1 MLPDIFLSTGEFG
14 AVEVNTGLE
23 VKWAHFQT
31 ATLPSKCNCS
41 LNFGYSS
48 VKWEE
53 QELPVGMLGR

>member
-1 MLPDIFLSTGEFG
+1 MLPGIFLSTGEFG

-41 LNFGYSS
+41 LNFGFSS

-53 QELPVGMLGR
+53 